1 MSARLTLSIVGAA
14 IVLAAIG
21 IYFERQSARE
31 RQYAATFER
40 INAPSAEL
48 RFNNPFAEAD
58 RPQSVKILKVEPE
71 SAPR

>member
-14 IVLAAIG
+14 MLLAAIG
-21 IYFERQSARE
+21 IYFERQAAQE

-40 INAPSAEL
+40 VTAPVAGL
-48 RFNNPFAEAD
+48 TYKNPFAEAD
-58 RPQSVKILKVEPE
+58 APRAVQVLRIEPD